1 MSEQPTGPRNTSD
14 SGSNGQHEHQPDQEA
29 KMKTTYT
36 HSPYDLEDFSQ
47 NRINRGQQQINYLVT
62 AVDEKIVVALKE
74 LSYAIA
80 KLAGDKVD
88 LRPVDHAIEEVS
100 AATKKVAGEF
110 PPGCGSE
117 RKGEE

>member
-1 MSEQPTGPRNTSD
+1 MSEQPTGPQNTSD
-14 SGSNGQHEHQPDQEA
+14 SGNSQHEHQPDQEA

-36 HSPYDLEDFSQ
+36 HSPYELEDFSQ
-47 NRINRGQQQINYLVT
+47 KRINRGQQQINYLVT
-62 AVDEKIVVALKE
+62 AVDEKIVAALKE
-74 LSYAIA
+74 LSYVIA

-110 PPGCGSE
+110 PPGCGNPGKSE
-117 RKGEE
+117 E